1 MYYSDWLCRLGSG
14 RRGIEWLG
22 TVVQDGKGLARF
34 GKAKFGRACK
44 CRFGTELI
52 GYVVRCSVW

>member
-1 MYYSDWLCRLGSG
+1 M
-14 RRGIEWLG
+14 EWLG

-44 CRFGTELI
+44 CRICIEMSGTVWHA
-52 GYVVRCSVW
+52 GAGMDMCSAGQCGEEQ